1 MTPKEKL
8 MSMLRTP
15 LLIGAALV
23 LTACPERP
31 AEDQAKQACENL
43 LFIANQHTADAKTEA
58 FQPLSDEAQL
68 NTALDAF
75 TKSLGEDKRAAALT
89 AFRKGFK
96 PVSVAD
102 QTKKAEVQCASKL
115 ASDLS
120 AEARSAAL
128 KACLDK
134 FKAVSNEDQEKAAL
148 AELEK
153 KGSLPKAGTREAK
166 IADFKKS
173 FKPQG
178 ADAQKEAAKQAI
190 LNQLAKDL
198 EARKA
203 SDPKYKETLDTC
215 VKGLREL
222 GTIKQAEC
230 MLKASTKKQAEACR
244 NER

>member
-1 MTPKEKL
+1 

-15 LLIGAALV
+15 LLIGAVLV

-43 LFIANQHTADAKTEA
+43 LVIANQQSADAKAEE
-58 FQPLSDEAQL
+58 FQPLSAEAQL
-68 NTALDAF
+68 NTALEAF
-75 TKSLGEDKRAAALT
+75 TKTLGEDKRAAALA
-89 AFRKGFK
+89 AFKEGFK
-96 PVSVAD
+96 PVSAAD
-102 QTKKAEVQCASKL
+102 QAKKAEVQCASKL

-120 AEARSAAL
+120 EEARAAAL

-134 FKAVSNEDQEKAAL
+134 FKPVSNEDQEKAAL

-153 KGSLPKAGTREAK
+153 KGSLPKAGAREAK

-173 FKPQG
+173 FKPQD
-178 ADAQKEAAKQAI
+178 ADAQKEAAKQA
-190 LNQLAKDL
+190 LLDQLAKEL
-198 EARKA
+198 EEKKA

-230 MLKASTKKQAEACR
+230 MLKASTQKQAEACR